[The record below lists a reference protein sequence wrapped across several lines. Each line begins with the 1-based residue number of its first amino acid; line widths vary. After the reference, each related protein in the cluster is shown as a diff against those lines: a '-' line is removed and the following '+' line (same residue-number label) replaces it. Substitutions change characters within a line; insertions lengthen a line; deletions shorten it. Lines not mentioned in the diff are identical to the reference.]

1 MEARTNVVTTTIPYE
16 GIMRNKESI
25 CEPGNKK
32 LKYFVIKMKLAVTVL
47 NV

>member
-47 NV
+47 NA